1 MSPNE
6 RTVKPRT
13 AVIVNPAA
21 GGGASRR
28 AGETVVRELARRGAE
43 ATLHVTRHRGHA
55 PELVHRLVREGV
67 GTVVAVG
74 GDGTAHEV
82 ANGILR
88 AREDSGAAG
97 PAAAVMG
104 VIPAGTGN
112 DFAKLLSRRG
122 SDLDR
127 PRACD
132 IVAAGEIRNFDVGR
146 VSWPGG
152 CEYFI
157 NGMGTGIDVEV
168 VRQIEGLPRLPGF
181 LSYLIGLLRALVRFR
196 PVPIRLR
203 LDGQTVEKRVI
214 LIAVGNSDCIG
225 GGFRI
230 CPRAVPDDGRFDIC
244 MVGDLGVGGIMR
256 TLPRVLRGTHAG
268 LPGVSMAD
276 AEVVELEAM
285 DDDPLCIQL
294 DGELR
299 EPAGVGVVRV
309 AIEAGVLPVL
319 AERGG

>member
-1 MSPNE
+1 M
-6 RTVKPRT
+6 KPRT

-21 GGGASRR
+21 GGGASRH

-43 ATLHVTRHRGHA
+43 TTLHLTRHRGHA
-55 PELVHRLVREGV
+55 PELVHRLVQQGV

-88 AREDSGAAG
+88 ARDQSGTSSM
-97 PAAAVMG
+97 AAAAMG

-112 DFAKLLSRRG
+112 DFARLLTPPG
-122 SDLDR
+122 SNLDR
-127 PRACD
+127 PRAYD
-132 IVAAGEIRNFDVGR
+132 IIAAGHIRNFDVGR

-168 VRQIEGLPRLPGF
+168 VRQIERLPRLPGF
-181 LSYLIGLLRALVRFR
+181 VGYLVGLLRALVHFR

-203 LDGQTVEKRVI
+203 LDEHTLEKHVI

-230 CPRAVPDDGRFDIC
+230 CPRAMPDDGRFDIC
-244 MVGDLGVGGIMR
+244 MVGDLGFRGVMR

-276 AEVVELEAM
+276 AELVELEALNG
-285 DDDPLCIQL
+285 DPLCIQL

-299 EPAGVGVVRV
+299 EPEGIGMVRV
-309 AIEAGVLPVL
+309 AIEAGALPVL
-319 AERGG
+319 AERRA

>member
-1 MSPNE
+1 M
-6 RTVKPRT
+6 

-28 AGETVVRELARRGAE
+28 TGDTVVRELARRGAE
-43 ATLHVTRHRGHA
+43 STLHVTRHSGHA

-88 AREDSGAAG
+88 ARDESGDADTAT
-97 PAAAVMG
+97 ATMG

-112 DFAKLLSRRG
+112 DFAKLLSSPG
-122 SDLDR
+122 LDLDR
-127 PRACD
+127 SRSYD
-132 IVAAGEIRNFDVGR
+132 TVATGTIRNFDVGR

-168 VRQIEGLPRLPGF
+168 VRQIERLPRLPGF
-181 LSYLIGLLRALVRFR
+181 VGYLLGLLRALVRFR

-203 LDGQTVEKRVI
+203 MDGQTIEKRVI

-230 CPRAVPDDGRFDIC
+230 CPHAVPDDGRFDIC
-244 MVGDLGVGGIMR
+244 MVGDLGAVDIMR

-285 DDDPLCIQL
+285 NGDPLCIQL

-309 AIEAGVLPVL
+309 AIEAGALPVL
-319 AERGG
+319 AEGG